1 MKLKLTNK
9 TTNNLWIAEYCFIP
23 GVTETENLSK
33 DKLDEL
39 KNFFENNNYIKS
51 KMNNDLIVIEWLEE
65 EKKPKRKVEKI
76 EQQEGML

>member
-33 DKLDEL
+33 EKVDQL
-39 KNFFENNNYIKS
+39 KYFFENNNYIKS
-51 KMNNDLIVIEWLEE
+51 KIKNEVLVVEWLEE
-65 EKKPKRKVEKI
+65 EKKIKKKVEKV
-76 EQQEGML
+76 E

>member
-33 DKLDEL
+33 EKVDQL
-39 KNFFENNNYIKS
+39 KDFFENNNYIKS
-51 KMNNDLIVIEWLEE
+51 KIENEVLVVEWLEE
-65 EKKPKRKVEKI
+65 EKKTKKKVEKV
-76 EQQEGML
+76 E

>member
-33 DKLDEL
+33 EKVDQL
-39 KNFFENNNYIKS
+39 KDFFENNKYIKS
-51 KMNNDLIVIEWLEE
+51 KIENEVLVVEWLEE
-65 EKKPKRKVEKI
+65 EKKTKKKVEKV
-76 EQQEGML
+76 E

>member
-33 DKLDEL
+33 EKVDQL
-39 KNFFENNNYIKS
+39 KDFFENNNYIKS
-51 KMNNDLIVIEWLEE
+51 KIENEVLVIEWLEE
-65 EKKPKRKVEKI
+65 EKKTKKKVEKV
-76 EQQEGML
+76 E

>member
-23 GVTETENLSK
+23 GTTETENLSK
-33 DKLDEL
+33 EKIDEF
-39 KNFFENNNYIKS
+39 KDIFENNNYIKS
-51 KMNNDLIVIEWLEE
+51 KIENEILIVEWLEE
-65 EKKPKRKVEKI
+65 EKKTKKKVEKI

>member
-33 DKLDEL
+33 EKVDQFKI
-39 KNFFENNNYIKS
+39 FF
-51 KMNNDLIVIEWLEE
+51 
-65 EKKPKRKVEKI
+65 
-76 EQQEGML
+76 

>member
-23 GVTETENLSK
+23 GTTETENLSK
-33 DKLDEL
+33 EKVDQL
-39 KNFFENNNYIKS
+39 KDFFENNDYIKS
-51 KMNNDLIVIEWLEE
+51 KIENEILIVEWLEE

>member
-33 DKLDEL
+33 EKADQL
-39 KNFFENNNYIKS
+39 KDFFENNNYIKS
-51 KMNNDLIVIEWLEE
+51 KIENEVLVIEWLEE
-65 EKKPKRKVEKI
+65 EKKTKKKVEKV
-76 EQQEGML
+76 E